1 MKTITASL
9 ATGLLAVGMTSA
21 LALELSSTDIANQ
34 SRMKKDQEYQGYG
47 CDGANI
53 SPALQWKDI
62 PSGTK
67 SFALTVHDPDAP
79 RKGGWWHWL
88 VFNIPRDTR
97 SLQAGAGNP
106 AAGLMPP
113 QAIQSVTD
121 FGENGYGGPCP
132 PKGHG
137 THHYPFTL
145 YALDVEKLP
154 LDDKAAPLQVD
165 ELIRKHMLGS
175 STITGL
181 YSRK

>member
-1 MKTITASL
+1 MKMAVKLVVGSL
-9 ATGLLAVGMTSA
+9 LGVCMQSA
-21 LALELSSTDIANQ
+21 LALELQSSDVSNQ
-34 SRMKKDQEYQGYG
+34 SRMNKQQEYQGFG

-53 SPALQWKDI
+53 SPALRWKDI

-67 SFALTVHDPDAP
+67 SFAITVHDPDAP

-97 SLQAGAGNP
+97 ALEADAGNP
-106 AAGLMPP
+106 ASGLMPK
-113 QAIQSVTD
+113 QAVQSRTD
-121 FGENGYGGPCP
+121 FGKPGYGGPCP

-145 YALDVEKLP
+145 YALDVDKLS
-154 LDDKAAPLQVD
+154 LDQNATPVEVD
-165 ELIRKHMLGS
+165 SMIRKHMLGS